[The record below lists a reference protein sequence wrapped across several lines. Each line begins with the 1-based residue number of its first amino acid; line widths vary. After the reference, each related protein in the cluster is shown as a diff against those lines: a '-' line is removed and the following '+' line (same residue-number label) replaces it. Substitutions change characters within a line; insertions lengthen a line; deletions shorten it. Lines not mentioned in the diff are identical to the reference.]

1 MPVPLVDGK
10 LSLRLLMDTYS
21 VELFAQEGAHTMT
34 STVYSDLCAEG
45 IEFIADRTVEMTV
58 HKWELNV

>member
-1 MPVPLVDGK
+1 
-10 LSLRLLMDTYS
+10 MDTYS